1 MINNTLHEF
10 LSCSVFSTEPVFEL
24 SKQKLTAAGRSFEM
38 TAGGNLI
45 SWGSRADAVVIV
57 AHADTV
63 WDVKYGSRL
72 SDRAD
77 IDAPTQLS
85 INKNIITR
93 GPGSKT
99 GIGADDRAGIALAF
113 EILELEHTILITTDE
128 EIGMVGARRLR
139 GQSLGVFDRLQ
150 KHRFFLQ
157 LDRQGHLDFKCYD
170 VGTDA
175 FRSYVAQETG
185 LTEPNRSSFTDIVTL
200 CRDIPG
206 VNISVGYEYEHS
218 PHEMLDIAHWNKA
231 LTTVKSW
238 LARPLPE
245 FKLSTPHLG
254 CSAFP
259 PIDALYASR
268 RLGL

>member
-63 WDVKYGSRL
+63 WNVK
-72 SDRAD
+72 SDFVD
-77 IDAPTQLS
+77 INAPTQLRV
-85 INKNIITR
+85 NKNVVTR
-93 GPGSKT
+93 GRGSKT

-113 EILELEHTILITTDE
+113 EILDLEHTILITNDE
-128 EIGMVGARRLR
+128 ELGMIGARKLR
-139 GQSLGVFDRLQ
+139 GQASAVFDRLQ
-150 KHRFFLQ
+150 QHRFFLQ

-170 VGTDA
+170 VGTDL
-175 FRSYVAQETG
+175 FRAYVARETG

-206 VNISVGYEYEHS
+206 VNISVGYSYEHT
-218 PHEMLDIAHWNKA
+218 PHEMLDVAHWNKA
-231 LTTVKSW
+231 LSIVRSW
-238 LARPLPE
+238 LERPIPE
-245 FKLSTPHLG
+245 FKLEARHLG
-254 CSAFP
+254 CASFP
-259 PIDALYASR
+259 PITKLDEAPRGAF
-268 RLGL
+268 GL